1 LLARAK
7 LTSREGAKSGFVNAA
22 RRSLTVKA
30 DESQLFGLTRR
41 LIDIP
46 SVSGE
51 EGEVG
56 RFLASHLEALGYEV
70 TAQEIAPDRA
80 NVFARAAGAPARV
93 VLSTHMDTVP
103 PFIASSED
111 AEFIAGRGACDAK
124 GIIAAQIAAAERL
137 RAEGVSDVGLLFT
150 VDEELG
156 SLGARAADRLEAAR
170 ECRFLV
176 NGEPT
181 DNRLAVGT
189 KGSLRVRLRAEGR
202 AAHSAYPEHGE
213 SAVEKLLDVFAAIRA
228 FQWPSDPFFGETTC
242 NIGTVRGG
250 TRPNVVPASA
260 EAELQFRLV
269 TKADEVKELLDRV
282 VAGRARIEHLS
293 ENDPVRLTAV
303 EGFERVVVRF
313 TTDIP
318 YLKNWGAPL
327 LLGPGSILDA
337 HTDGERVRKGEL
349 AEAVSLY
356 TRLVK
361 SLLEGAR
368 GAEDLKSG
376 GAESSTAGEAEGPRP
391 DDAGRGL
398 GGRAGGFSG

>member
-1 LLARAK
+1 M
-7 LTSREGAKSGFVNAA
+7 
-22 RRSLTVKA
+22 KA
-30 DESQLFGLTRR
+30 DESKLFELTRR

-70 TAQEIAPDRA
+70 LTQEIAPGRA
-80 NVFARAAGAPARV
+80 NVFARIPGAAARV

-103 PFIASSED
+103 PHTPSSED

-124 GIIAAQIAAAERL
+124 GIIAAQIEAAERL
-137 RAEGVSDVGLLFT
+137 RAEGVNEVGLLFT

-156 SLGARAADRLEAAR
+156 SLGARAADHLDAAR

-228 FQWPSDPFFGETTC
+228 FQWPSDPFFGATTC

-250 TRPNVVPASA
+250 TRPNVVPADA

-269 TKADEVKELLDRV
+269 TEADKIKELLDRV
-282 VAGRARIEHLS
+282 VAGRARIEYLS
-293 ENDPVRLTAV
+293 ENDPVRLMEV
-303 EGFERVVVRF
+303 EGFEQVVVRF

-318 YLKNWGAPL
+318 YLKSWGVPL

-337 HTDGERVRKGEL
+337 HTDGERVRKSEL
-349 AEAVSLY
+349 TEAVALY
-356 TRLVK
+356 ARLA
-361 SLLEGAR
+361 STLLERARGEEASPTR
-368 GAEDLKSG
+368 GAEGSAAK
-376 GAESSTAGEAEGPRP
+376 EAEGPRP
-391 DDAGRGL
+391 GDEERGDDA
-398 GGRAGGFSG
+398 RAGGFSG

>member
-1 LLARAK
+1 MSLARPQ
-7 LTSREGAKSGFVNAA
+7 LI
-22 RRSLTVKA
+22 VKA
-30 DESQLFGLTRR
+30 DESKLFELTRR

-56 RFLASHLEALGYEV
+56 RFLAAHLEGLGYEV
-70 TAQEIAPDRA
+70 AAQEIAPGRA
-80 NVFARAAGAPARV
+80 NVFARVPERAARV

-103 PFIASSED
+103 PHIPSSED
-111 AEFIAGRGACDAK
+111 AGSIAGRGACDAK
-124 GIIAAQIAAAERL
+124 GIIAAQIAAAEEL
-137 RAEGVSDVGLLFT
+137 RAEGVDEVGLLFT

-156 SLGARAADRLEAAR
+156 SLGARAADRLDAAR
-170 ECRFLV
+170 DCRFLV

-189 KGSLRVRLRAEGR
+189 KGSLRVRLTAEGR

-228 FQWPSDPFFGETTC
+228 FQWPADPFFGETTC

-250 TRPNVVPASA
+250 TRPNVVPANA

-269 TKADEVKELLDRV
+269 SQAGEIKELLDRV
-282 VAGRARIEHLS
+282 VAGRARVEHMS
-293 ENDPVRLTAV
+293 ENDPLRLTEV
-303 EGFERVVVRF
+303 EGFEQIVVRF

-318 YLKNWGAPL
+318 YLKSWGAPV

-337 HTDGERVRKGEL
+337 HTDGERVRKSEL
-349 AEAVSLY
+349 TEAVTLY
-356 TRLVK
+356 ARLAK
-361 SLLEGAR
+361 SLLARAEGAAR
-368 GAEDLKSG
+368 
-376 GAESSTAGEAEGPRP
+376 
-391 DDAGRGL
+391 
-398 GGRAGGFSG
+398 

>member
-1 LLARAK
+1 M
-7 LTSREGAKSGFVNAA
+7 TE
-22 RRSLTVKA
+22 
-30 DESQLFGLTRR
+30 LFELTRR

-46 SVSGE
+46 SVSGD

-56 RFLASHLEALGYEV
+56 RFLASHLEGLGYEV
-70 TAQEIAPDRA
+70 TAQEIAPGRA
-80 NVFARAAGAPARV
+80 NVFARVPTAAARV

-103 PFIASSED
+103 PHIASSED
-111 AEFIAGRGACDAK
+111 AESIAGRGACDAK

-137 RAEGVSDVGLLFT
+137 RAEGIDEVGLLFT

-156 SLGARAADRLEAAR
+156 SLGARAADRLDVAR

-189 KGSLRVRLRAEGR
+189 KGSLRVRLTAEGR

-228 FQWPSDPFFGETTC
+228 FRWPSDPFFGETTC

-250 TRPNVVPASA
+250 TRPNVIPASA

-269 TKADEVKELLDRV
+269 TRADEIKELLDRV
-282 VAGRARIEHLS
+282 VAGRARVEHMS
-293 ENDPVRLTAV
+293 ENDPLRLTEV
-303 EGFERVVVRF
+303 EGFEQIVVRF

-318 YLKNWGAPL
+318 YLTNWGAPL

-349 AEAVSLY
+349 TEAVSLY
-356 TRLVK
+356 ARLAK
-361 SLLEGAR
+361 SLLARAR
-368 GAEDLKSG
+368 GEEA
-376 GAESSTAGEAEGPRP
+376 STTKDAQDTRP
-391 DDAGRGL
+391 DDEGRG
-398 GGRAGGFSG
+398 GGGARAGGATR